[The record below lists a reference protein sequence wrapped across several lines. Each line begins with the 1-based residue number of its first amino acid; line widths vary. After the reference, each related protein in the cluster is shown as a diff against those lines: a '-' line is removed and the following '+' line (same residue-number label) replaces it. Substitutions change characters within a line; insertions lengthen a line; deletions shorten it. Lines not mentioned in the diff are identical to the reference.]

1 VGPGRDSPQLRVATL
16 GPQQGL
22 TPSHGWVRNRHVPRE
37 GDILQDIN
45 SEPGPPW
52 EGTGPLDIQSGP
64 PSWSKTRPGPPCVL
78 TGPLEWDPDPH
89 MGSGPPTVGSQD
101 LT

>member
-1 VGPGRDSPQLRVATL
+1 
-16 GPQQGL
+16 
-22 TPSHGWVRNRHVPRE
+22 VPRE